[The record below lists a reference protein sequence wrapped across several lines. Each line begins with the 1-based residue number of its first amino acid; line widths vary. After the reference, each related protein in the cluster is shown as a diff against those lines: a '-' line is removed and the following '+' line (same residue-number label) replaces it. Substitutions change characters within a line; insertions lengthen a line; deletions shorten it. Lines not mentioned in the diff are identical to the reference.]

1 MSLKLKIS
9 AIEINK
15 VAFNELKK
23 LNYVSPTNKS
33 VIDCIPKKRY
43 DLVLSKGFLIH
54 INPNKL
60 KKVYSEHLQIMQQK
74 WPHINM

>member
-1 MSLKLKIS
+1 MIEFGPNNGLNLIALNSVLKLKKIS

-33 VIDCIPKKRY
+33 VIDYIPKKRY
-43 DLVLSKGFLIH
+43 DLVLSKGF
-54 INPNKL
+54 NSYKS
-60 KKVYSEHLQIMQQK
+60 KQT
-74 WPHINM
+74 